1 MDLQTISSQMKVV
14 IQKHQIVVTEMR
26 NDPQNPVLQKRLNDL
41 KLEIQTLNERQKQ
54 VVQDLRKNLEVK
66 QSSPNSCSNNTS
78 GFPAASHSPSPQVP
92 NQDIRLL
99 CPAQKCPVQNHK
111 LPTTT
116 IASKPV
122 TNCVNTV
129 RQTVPPTLNNIATPT
144 ATFTFKAPVG
154 TVVLPNCS
162 TALSTKVAEHQKMH
176 PVLVVPSPSNRTA
189 DGPQTGVLLNLV
201 PPIRVPQYPPPL
213 PRSSAPITCQKNQ
226 VINNCIPVAIAS
238 MPTTSTPPSSI
249 AEPSVTSSSS
259 AESPPASSM
268 EKLSQSPPIA
278 EKITNKIDQ
287 KKKDFLSALGLVSK
301 DTLSDIKNKRLERKR
316 RSTANPQFSN
326 AALEEKWRNAAAAQ
340 ASAQPQKRPRGRPR
354 LESKP
359 VILPMVYPTNG
370 TSSVTDSKPAESS
383 SPAETS
389 SANCTISSSSSP
401 ASDSSAVVNGV
412 HKPNSSAEDGKNV
425 EQMLSGLC
433 IVCTQPGDLVKCDT
447 CAKQQHLGCM
457 QPPLITRPQVPW
469 QCSECQSRTVSLIVV
484 QSYDML
490 KAAKE
495 DEKRKLL
502 KKSLELRLK
511 RSQLESRLS
520 QLKELST
527 KQKSRQSELQTSLKE
542 VETHLERIQS
552 VINGVRLCS

>member
-14 IQKHQIVVTEMR
+14 IQKHQIVVTEMC

-41 KLEIQTLNERQKQ
+41 QLEIQTLNERQKQ

-66 QSSPNSCSNNTS
+66 QCCPNSCPKNSS
-78 GFPAASHSPSPQVP
+78 GCSTVSHSPSPLIP
-92 NQDIRLL
+92 NQEIRML
-99 CPAQKCPVQNHK
+99 CCAQKCPMKNHK

-116 IASKPV
+116 LATKPV
-122 TNCVNTV
+122 INCVNTV

-162 TALSTKVAEHQKMH
+162 AANTLKVAEHQKMH
-176 PVLVVPSPSNRTA
+176 PVLVVPSPSNRTV
-189 DGPQTGVLLNLV
+189 DGTHTGVLFNLV

-213 PRSSAPITCQKNQ
+213 PRTSTPITCQKNQ
-226 VINNCIPVAIAS
+226 VLNNCIPVAIAS
-238 MPTTSTPPSSI
+238 VPNTSTPPNNI
-249 AEPSVTSSSS
+249 VEHSVVM
-259 AESPPASSM
+259 AA
-268 EKLSQSPPIA
+268 SQSPPTSSA
-278 EKITNKIDQ
+278 EKHQPPQVTEKITNKIDQ
-287 KKKDFLSALGLVSK
+287 KKKEFFSALGLVSK
-301 DTLSDIKNKRLERKR
+301 DALSDIKSKRQERKR

-340 ASAQPQKRPRGRPR
+340 ASAPPQKRPRGRPR

-359 VILPMVYPTNG
+359 IILPAIYSANG
-370 TSSVTDSKPAESS
+370 NCSITDVKLAESS
-383 SPAETS
+383 SPIETS

-401 ASDSSAVVNGV
+401 FSDSSAVVNGM
-412 HKPNSSAEDGKNV
+412 HKQNSSADEGKNV

-457 QPPLITRPQVPW
+457 QPPLNARPQGSW

-511 RSQLESRLS
+511 RSQLESRLH
-520 QLKELST
+520 QLRELSG

-542 VETHLERIQS
+542 TETHLEHIHS

>member
-1 MDLQTISSQMKVV
+1 MAKRRALFV
-14 IQKHQIVVTEMR
+14 EG
-26 NDPQNPVLQKRLNDL
+26 QNLQK
-41 KLEIQTLNERQKQ
+41 KKQ

-66 QSSPNSCSNNTS
+66 QSTPNSCPNSTS
-78 GFPAASHSPSPQVP
+78 GFPAASHSPSPQIP
-92 NQDIRLL
+92 NQDVRLL

-213 PRSSAPITCQKNQ
+213 PRSSAPLTCHKNQ

-238 MPTTSTPPSSI
+238 LPTTSSTPPSTI
-249 AEPSVTSSSS
+249 VEPTAASS
-259 AESPPASSM
+259 AESPPAGSM
-268 EKLSQSPPIA
+268 EKLSQSPPVA

-287 KKKDFLSALGLVSK
+287 KGL
-301 DTLSDIKNKRLERKR
+301 N
-316 RSTANPQFSN
+316 TAATN
-326 AALEEKWRNAAAAQ
+326 
-340 ASAQPQKRPRGRPR
+340 PRGHSR
-354 LESKP
+354 
-359 VILPMVYPTNG
+359 
-370 TSSVTDSKPAESS
+370 
-383 SPAETS
+383 
-389 SANCTISSSSSP
+389 C
-401 ASDSSAVVNGV
+401 
-412 HKPNSSAEDGKNV
+412 
-425 EQMLSGLC
+425 
-433 IVCTQPGDLVKCDT
+433 PGN
-447 CAKQQHLGCM
+447 A
-457 QPPLITRPQVPW
+457 
-469 QCSECQSRTVSLIVV
+469 ECQSEQISLIVV

-542 VETHLERIQS
+542 VETGLERIQS

>member
-1 MDLQTISSQMKVV
+1 MM
-14 IQKHQIVVTEMR
+14 
-26 NDPQNPVLQKRLNDL
+26 
-41 KLEIQTLNERQKQ
+41 KQ

-66 QSSPNSCSNNTS
+66 QCCPNSCPQNSS
-78 GFPAASHSPSPQVP
+78 GCPAASHPPSPLIP
-92 NQDIRLL
+92 NQEIRML
-99 CPAQKCPVQNHK
+99 CCAPKYPVKNHK

-116 IASKPV
+116 LATKPV
-122 TNCVNTV
+122 INCVNTV

-162 TALSTKVAEHQKMH
+162 AANTLKVAEHQKMH
-176 PVLVVPSPSNRTA
+176 PVLVVPSPSNRTV
-189 DGPQTGVLLNLV
+189 DGAHTGVLFNLV

-213 PRSSAPITCQKNQ
+213 SRISTPITCQKNQ
-226 VINNCIPVAIAS
+226 VLNNCIPVAIAS
-238 MPTTSTPPSSI
+238 IPSISTPPNNI
-249 AEPSVTSSSS
+249 VEHPVVMA
-259 AESPPASSM
+259 A
-268 EKLSQSPPIA
+268 SQSPPMSSTEKVQPPQVT
-278 EKITNKIDQ
+278 EKISNKIEQRVFESSSPQ
-287 KKKDFLSALGLVSK
+287 KKEFLSALGLVSK
-301 DTLSDIKNKRLERKR
+301 DALSDIKSKRQERKR

-340 ASAQPQKRPRGRPR
+340 ASAVPQKRPRGRPR

-359 VILPMVYPTNG
+359 IILPTIYSANG
-370 TSSVTDSKPAESS
+370 NCSITDVKLAESS
-383 SPAETS
+383 SPVETS

-401 ASDSSAVVNGV
+401 FSDSSAVVNGM
-412 HKPNSSAEDGKNV
+412 HKQHSSADEGKVMNV

-457 QPPLITRPQVPW
+457 QPPLLAKPQGPW

-511 RSQLESRLS
+511 RSQLESRLH
-520 QLKELST
+520 QLRELSG

-542 VETHLERIQS
+542 TETHLEHIHS